1 MQAKRISISFRPILY
16 DQIQTLAREN
26 NVSFSRF
33 VENEMY
39 RNLSESKK
47 REMQIQQTVDNCLS
61 DIDGYKNLPT
71 VSYED
76 AIRWAWED
84 MRHGDFSDVN
94 SFQKAVNAYL
104 GKE

>member
-16 DQIQTLAREN
+16 DQIQKLAKEN
-26 NVSFSRF
+26 NISFSRF

-39 RNLSESKK
+39 RNLSEK
-47 REMQIQQTVDNCLS
+47 RKQEMYIQKAVDDCFS
-61 DIDGYKNLPT
+61 DIDGYKGLPEVT
-71 VSYED
+71 YED

-84 MRHGDFSDVN
+84 MRHGDFRDAN

-104 GKE
+104 GKK

>member
-16 DQIQTLAREN
+16 DQIQMLAKEH

-39 RNLSESKK
+39 RNLLENRKQ
-47 REMQIQQTVDNCLS
+47 EMYIQKAVDDCLS
-61 DIDGYKNLPT
+61 DIEGYKDLPSVT
-71 VSYED
+71 YED

-84 MRHGDFSDVN
+84 MRHGDFSDIN